1 MKSYEQ
7 IARLLY
13 ETYEKKK
20 YVFAHTIIAWHGL
33 SDRAQQSWIAAAKA
47 AVKEI
52 TEVY

>member
-13 ETYEKKK
+13 EAYEKK
-20 YVFAHTIIAWHGL
+20 YAFTQNIIAWHEL

-47 AVKEI
+47 AHKEI
-52 TEVY
+52 TEVH